1 MVKVSMRKL
10 ALLSMLISIT
20 SWTALANP
28 FSDMFRSKGESE
40 QLGIMS
46 SVIRSSGYQCSSPY
60 ELRFYGSQQDNNF
73 WIVYCSDGYYI
84 VAFYPDGST
93 RVLDCKMSK
102 ILGIDCF
109 E

>member
-1 MVKVSMRKL
+1 MRKL
-10 ALLSMLISIT
+10 VLLSMVISII
-20 SWTALANP
+20 SGTALANR

-40 QLGIMS
+40 QLGIMN
-46 SVIRSSGYQCSSPY
+46 SVIRSSGYQCSSAY
-60 ELRFYGSQQDNNF
+60 ELRFYGSQQDNDF
-73 WIVYCSDGYYI
+73 WIVYCSDGYYV

-93 RVLDCKMSK
+93 KVLDCKMSQ

>member
-1 MVKVSMRKL
+1 MGKL
-10 ALLSMLISIT
+10 VLLFIIISII
-20 SWTALANP
+20 SGTALANP
-28 FSDMFRSKGESE
+28 FSDMFRSKGQSE

-46 SVIRSSGYQCSSPY
+46 SVIRSSGYQCSSAY
-60 ELRFYGSQQDNNF
+60 ELRFYGSQQDNDF

-84 VAFYPDGST
+84 VAFYSDGST
-93 RVLDCKMSK
+93 KVLDCKMSH

>member
-1 MVKVSMRKL
+1 MRKL
-10 ALLSMLISIT
+10 LLVSIVISII
-20 SWTALANP
+20 SGTALANP
-28 FSDMFRSKGESE
+28 FSDMLRSKGESE

-46 SVIRSSGYQCSSPY
+46 SASRSFGYQCSSAY
-60 ELRFYGSQQDNNF
+60 ELRFYGSQQDIDF

-93 RVLDCKMSK
+93 KVLDCKMSQ

>member
-1 MVKVSMRKL
+1 MV
-10 ALLSMLISIT
+10 IPIIGG
-20 SWTALANP
+20 TAFANP

-46 SVIRSSGYQCSSPY
+46 SLIRSSGYQCSSAY
-60 ELRFYGSQQDNNF
+60 ELRFYGSQQDNDF

-93 RVLDCKMSK
+93 NVLDCKMAQV
-102 ILGIDCF
+102 LGIDCF
-109 E
+109 K